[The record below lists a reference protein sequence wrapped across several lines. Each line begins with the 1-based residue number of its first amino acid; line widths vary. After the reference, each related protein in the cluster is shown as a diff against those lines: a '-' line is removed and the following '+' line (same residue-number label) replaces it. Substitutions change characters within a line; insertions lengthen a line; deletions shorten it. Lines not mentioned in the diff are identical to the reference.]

1 MKTLPAILLAA
12 CAASLPAAE
21 EGFSF
26 VIDRQEIPMSV
37 IRPGFP
43 GFAYADTP
51 VPGGEDTVL
60 KYRHAGAWTFRTASA
75 DEAML
80 KYAKAYG
87 LRLVLL
93 VDGEPKDMS
102 AKLNALA
109 AEAYRNLV
117 VGVQLGEKVISKDDV
132 PKWNSVVSQVQHRFP
147 KVPVAMPAAKGIPE
161 VAKLMPGVTH
171 LIFDLRNAPS
181 PHETLRAAYAETMAS
196 KVPCVRNIR
205 FWALAAASVPGET
218 DDGGFRP
225 VLWNLHWML
234 TAFAS
239 EKFDAVI
246 FDRPAKDD
254 PFGWAMRFAALA
266 FRDHPR
272 VLLHGEG
279 SASKASDSVKSAP
292 EIDIAL
298 DGEEGVDG
306 GLGDGPVEIKATPK
320 ACANFAAKRGG
331 DVEYLVLDNGG
342 PTSWEARICVLVV
355 NSGEKTVK
363 MSVEMKRGK
372 CGNGDARRVL
382 VDPETGKVRR
392 EGLGFYVQPG
402 MPLVRRVAP
411 HSIETLTFVWPK

>member
-12 CAASLPAAE
+12 CAASASAVE

-26 VIDRQEIPMSV
+26 VVDRQESPMAV
-37 IRPGFP
+37 MRPGFP

-60 KYRHAGAWTFRTASA
+60 KYRHAGAWTFRTASV
-75 DEAML
+75 DEPML

-87 LRLVLL
+87 LKIVLL

-109 AEAYRNLV
+109 AEEYRDLL

-161 VAKLMPGVTH
+161 VAKLMPGVSH
-171 LIFDLRNAPS
+171 LVFDLRKAAS
-181 PHETLRAAYAETMAS
+181 PYETLRAAYAEAMAS

-218 DDGGFRP
+218 DDGSFRP
-225 VLWNLHWML
+225 ALWNLHWML

-254 PFGWAMRFAALA
+254 PFGWTMRFAALA

-279 SASKASDSVKSAP
+279 STSRASGLADSAP
-292 EIDIAL
+292 DIDISL
-298 DGEEGVDG
+298 DGEEGAGG
-306 GLGDGPVEIKATPK
+306 GLGDDPVEIKATPK

-342 PTSWEARICVLVV
+342 QTSWEARICILVV

-382 VDPETGKVRR
+382 VDPETGKVRH
-392 EGLGFYVQPG
+392 EGLGFYVQRG

-411 HSIETLTFVWPK
+411 HSVETLTFVWP